1 MKSSISPSVIDING
15 GAVGEVEDVAAGSIT
30 RAAGSTTVRAVKSGI
45 EDEGD
50 IGSVIGSASEG
61 TSDMT
66 SDSLSNV
73 VAVDE
78 EAEVEDDA
86 TFALALILAA
96 LVLADLLFEEYHAVG
111 NDVGDVVPR
120 GAVSNL
126 INERK
131 RRKEKT
137 KHKFIHKIFQSNKGM
152 KKEDVYMFM

>member
-1 MKSSISPSVIDING
+1 LKSSISPSVIDING

-50 IGSVIGSASEG
+50 IGSIIGSASEG

-66 SDSLSNV
+66 SDSWSNV

-86 TFALALILAA
+86 NFALALILAA
-96 LVLADLLFEEYHAVG
+96 LILAVFCSSKSITRLAMMSAMSYRVG
-111 NDVGDVVPR
+111 RFP
-120 GAVSNL
+120 
-126 INERK
+126 
-131 RRKEKT
+131 T
-137 KHKFIHKIFQSNKGM
+137 
-152 KKEDVYMFM
+152 